1 MLTKKHVNYQLQAAR
16 QLVEAGSQ
24 ALRQN
29 NIVGAN
35 EAMLEANA
43 ILDMAEETDQD
54 ALQLRARV
62 LNELGVI
69 HQRQNLL
76 ETARTYHE
84 GAAAICEELMA
95 SGLEFRGNTAATHLN
110 LSSILVSLEEYDK
123 ALEVGNK
130 AIALTTELREE
141 GELGAEP
148 LALGAYQNMSLI
160 HARLGDLDAADA
172 EMHRAVELA
181 NRLNEQGVPN
191 VSVQAAQGC
200 QQLSV
205 AMFRSELLDRA
216 LSWGK
221 VAADLSEKAYEVHG
235 QPVLGVYVVS
245 QINLISYNEELGE
258 FADAEDGLWKAVE
271 VAGNDPQILR
281 RGLEFYEKLRKQ
293 SDARLEAGNLPRE
306 EVDEGYAEILE
317 RIESIG
323 GLPPLENAGGV
334 EQR

>member
-29 NIVGAN
+29 NIMGAH

-69 HQRQNLL
+69 YQRQNDL
-76 ETARTYHE
+76 EKARGYHE
-84 GAAAICEELMA
+84 NAASICEELMA
-95 SGLEFRGNTAATHLN
+95 GGLEFRGNAAATYLN
-110 LSSILVSLEEYDK
+110 LSSILVSLEEFEK

-130 AIALTTELREE
+130 AIALTSELREE

-160 HARLGDLDAADA
+160 QARLGDLDAADG
-172 EMHRAVELA
+172 EMHRAVDLA

-216 LSWGK
+216 LAWGK

-306 EVDEGYAEILE
+306 EVDEGYAEIQE

-323 GLPPLENAGGV
+323 GLPALENAGGV
-334 EQR
+334 EQG